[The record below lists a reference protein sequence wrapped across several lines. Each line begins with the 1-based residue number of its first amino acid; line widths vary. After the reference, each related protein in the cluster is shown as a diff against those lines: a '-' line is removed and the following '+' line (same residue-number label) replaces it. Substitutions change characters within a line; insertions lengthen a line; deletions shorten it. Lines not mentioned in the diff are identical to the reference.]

1 MKTTAPSSQEHQ
13 RPPSPR
19 PRRPASVSL
28 LAAAGLILSA
38 TGIGSAG
45 ADQTPA
51 VVAQP
56 ATPAPTGPFP
66 PPPPRFEEQAAPV
79 GPPFGTDRATEF
91 RRFTFT
97 AALGPGMLAGPGER
111 SLAMSY
117 QLFRLGV
124 GLNER
129 LALVLGFAGVG
140 TSSVNPRTMSDSW
153 LKQDLW
159 SAGLQVN
166 LVPRLYVRGGM
177 GVGLVS
183 ESVGDRTFSGG
194 RGLAVE
200 GAVGWEL
207 LQRQHVA
214 LAIEANGS
222 HTHYPRESWQ
232 TAGLQL
238 SVSLF

>member
-1 MKTTAPSSQEHQ
+1 MKPTAPVSQSE
-13 RPPSPR
+13 RPR
-19 PRRPASVSL
+19 PRRPTAVSL
-28 LAAAGLILSA
+28 LAAAGLILGV

-45 ADQTPA
+45 AAEPSGPPA
-51 VVAQP
+51 VVAEP
-56 ATPAPTGPFP
+56 APPPPTGPFP
-66 PPPPRFEEQAAPV
+66 PPPPRFEGQAAPA
-79 GPPFGTDRATEF
+79 GPAFEADRATDF

-97 AALGPGMLAGPGER
+97 VALGPGMLAGPGER

-166 LVPRLYVRGGM
+166 LVPRLYMRGGM
-177 GVGLVS
+177 GIGLVS

-207 LQRQHVA
+207 LQLPHVA
-214 LAIEANGS
+214 LAVEANGS